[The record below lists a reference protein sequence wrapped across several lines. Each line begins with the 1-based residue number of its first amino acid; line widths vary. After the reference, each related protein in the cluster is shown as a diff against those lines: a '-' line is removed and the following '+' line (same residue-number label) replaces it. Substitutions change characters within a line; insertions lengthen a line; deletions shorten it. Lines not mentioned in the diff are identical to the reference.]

1 MATAIH
7 HVARALIYGQR
18 EDSATPGAGKAS
30 LRREIMVQQP
40 GVFGLGF
47 PPADMIDK
55 TIARIMAAGIEDMP
69 PDTSDVILLLDTIA
83 FRHGY
88 TSRAD
93 AWRHIGITPNRGRDL
108 QARNAHSLDWPI
120 WFTLRHAALGK

>member
-1 MATAIH
+1 MATTIH

-18 EDSATPGAGKAS
+18 EDSATPGAGKAT
-30 LRREIMVQQP
+30 LRREIMAAP
-40 GVFGLGF
+40 EPRLGSTD
-47 PPADMIDK
+47 ALQI
-55 TIARIMAAGIEDMP
+55 IRRLESAGIEDMP
-69 PDTSDVILLLDTIA
+69 PETSDVILLLDTIA

-93 AWRHIGITPNRGRDL
+93 AWRHIGITSDRGRSL

-120 WFTLRHAALGK
+120 WFCLRHAALGS

>member
-1 MATAIH
+1 MATTIH

-18 EDSATPGAGKAS
+18 EDSATPGAGKAT
-30 LRREIMVQQP
+30 LRREIMAHPHPLSVIAT
-40 GVFGLGF
+40 LG
-47 PPADMIDK
+47 ASQAIV
-55 TIARIMAAGIEDMP
+55 RLEAAGIEDMP

-88 TSRAD
+88 VSRAD
-93 AWRHIGITPNRGRDL
+93 AWRHIGITPDRGRSL